1 MEGIHISLRWFSD
14 IGIPPAFS
22 RTPGGKRE
30 PSQFAKF
37 YLRLLEKVTSTV
49 SKKLTEN
56 KTIICCL
63 LSRHFC
69 HFYYSCV
76 ADETGYLASVFIVSL
91 PGIHLSL
98 QQQLY

>member
-1 MEGIHISLRWFSD
+1 MERIHISLRWFSD

-37 YLRLLEKVTSTV
+37 SPRLLDKVTSTV

-56 KTIICCL
+56 KTIHL
-63 LSRHFC
+63 LPLKGTVSRYC
-69 HFYYSCV
+69 AC
-76 ADETGYLASVFIVSL
+76 TKL
-91 PGIHLSL
+91 
-98 QQQLY
+98 